1 MMKLA
6 SLAFVLL
13 LLIAHAA
20 GDGARLLGQ
29 PLSMFRDGGQ
39 GGLGY
44 ALFALLLLISG
55 LYLTALAR
63 AGRAGEVAVA
73 AVAALL
79 LAVVAVTPSQGAFH
93 LLCSLLLLGVLLC
106 YYALLVYRAEGP
118 WLAAV
123 HLAVPFALAGA
134 TGLHSY
140 GLWQKAV
147 ITYLVVVSAVHHH
160 LLGRPPVRR
169 ARARYS
175 GRAAGPYLSGRR
187 HKVYALS
194 PSREWAR
201 RAPARG

>member
-1 MMKLA
+1 MKLA

-20 GDGARLLGQ
+20 GDGAELLGR
-29 PLSMFRDGGQ
+29 PLSVFRDGAQ

-44 ALFALLLLISG
+44 ALFAVLLLIG
-55 LYLTALAR
+55 LLYTAALVRARREVETLA
-63 AGRAGEVAVA
+63 AGL
-73 AVAALL
+73 AALL
-79 LAVVAVTPSQGAFH
+79 LLVVAATPSLGAFH
-93 LLCSLLLLGVLLC
+93 LACSLLLLMLLFA
-106 YYALLVYRAEGP
+106 YFALLLHLAESL
-118 WLAAV
+118 WLPA
-123 HLAVPFALAGA
+123 HLAVPFALACA

-147 ITYLVVVSAVHHH
+147 ITYFVALTAIHHH
-160 LLGRPPVRR
+160 LLPRPR
-169 ARARYS
+169 ARLAWARRD
-175 GRAAGPYLSGRR
+175 GRAAGPYQAGRR